1 MPLSLRLELTKI
13 LPLVPPNNDFIFL
26 FWVFAR
32 RFRDFIF
39 DFNIRLGVILWHR
52 WFLPKLL
59 LKLMDTYI

>member
-13 LPLVPPNNDFIFL
+13 LPLAPLNNDIILL
-26 FWVFAR
+26 FWLFVR
-32 RFRDFIF
+32 RFCDVIF